1 MDYISL
7 LQKEM
12 KPAFG
17 CTEPIALAYAAAK
30 AASVLDEFPNHIHA
44 RCSANIIK
52 NVKSVVIPNSG
63 GRKGLAAA
71 AVLGAIVGHLEREL
85 EVLESATDEDRKWLS
100 TLLEANF
107 CTVELAEGVD
117 NLYIE
122 ITATTDEHTAVVRI
136 ENAHTNITYVSVD
149 GDVISETI
157 NEIKEAESSTC
168 PMTFDSIYEFAKA
181 GDISG
186 IIPSIKQQVEYN
198 TAISNEGLSNDY
210 GANIGRLLLLDDESP
225 SLETKCKARAAAGS
239 DARMSGCPLP
249 VVICSGSGNQ
259 GLTVS
264 MPIITTAEELG
275 KTDEELYRALVFANL
290 LTLYVKSGIG
300 KLSAYCGVVS
310 AGIVSV
316 AGIAFLK
323 GDSKDIIEDTLVNGL
338 VSLSGIVCDGAKP
351 SCAGKIAI
359 SLDGAFM
366 GYKQA
371 RLNKSYQK
379 GDGLVAHSVD
389 DTIKSI
395 GVVAQGMKETDVVI
409 LNEMLKH

>member
-1 MDYISL
+1 M
-7 LQKEM
+7 
-12 KPAFG
+12 
-17 CTEPIALAYAAAK
+17 
-30 AASVLDEFPNHIHA
+30 
-44 RCSANIIK
+44 
-52 NVKSVVIPNSG
+52 
-63 GRKGLAAA
+63 
-71 AVLGAIVGHLEREL
+71 
-85 EVLESATDEDRKWLS
+85 
-100 TLLEANF
+100 
-107 CTVELAEGVD
+107 
-117 NLYIE
+117 
-122 ITATTDEHTAVVRI
+122 VRI

-149 GDVISETI
+149 GDVISETV

-186 IIPSIKQQVEYN
+186 ILPSIKQQVEYN

-210 GANIGRLLLLDDESP
+210 GANIGRLLLLDDETP

-371 RLNKSYQK
+371 LLNKSYQK

>member
-71 AVLGAIVGHLEREL
+71 AVLGAIVGHPEREL
-85 EVLESATDEDRKWLS
+85 EVLESATDEDRKWLGM
-100 TLLEANF
+100 LLDSSF
-107 CTVELAEGVD
+107 CTVELAKGVD

-149 GDVISETI
+149 GEVLSETI
-157 NEIKEAESSTC
+157 NEIKEAESSAC

-186 IIPSIKQQVEYN
+186 ILPSIKQQVEYN

-338 VSLSGIVCDGAKP
+338 VSLSGIVCDGAIP

>member
-71 AVLGAIVGHLEREL
+71 AVLGAIVGHPEREL
-85 EVLESATDEDRKWLS
+85 EVLESATDEDRKWLG

-136 ENAHTNITYVSVD
+136 ENAHTNITYVSID
-149 GDVISETI
+149 GNVISETI

-186 IIPSIKQQVEYN
+186 ILPSIKQQVEYN

-210 GANIGRLLLLDDESP
+210 GANIGRLLLLDDETP

-359 SLDGAFM
+359 SLDGAFL

>member
-71 AVLGAIVGHLEREL
+71 AVLGAIVGHPEREL
-85 EVLESATDEDRKWLS
+85 EVLESATDEDRKWLG

-149 GDVISETI
+149 GNVISETI

-186 IIPSIKQQVEYN
+186 ILPSIKQQVEYN

-210 GANIGRLLLLDDESP
+210 GANIGRLLLLDDETP

-264 MPIITTAEELG
+264 MPIITTAEELD
-275 KTDEELYRALVFANL
+275 KTDEELYRSLVFANL

-359 SLDGAFM
+359 SLDGAFL

>member
-12 KPAFG
+12 RPAFG

-30 AASVLDEFPNHIHA
+30 AASVLDEFPNHIYA

-71 AVLGAIVGHLEREL
+71 AVLGAIVGHPEREL

-149 GDVISETI
+149 GNVISETI

-323 GDSKDIIEDTLVNGL
+323 GDGKDIIEDTLVNGL